1 VATALLLGFSGEQA
15 PAAEPILWAAG
26 AGLCGVV
33 GLGAFYRALARG
45 TMGLIAPLAALLGAG
60 LPALVGLIGGEP
72 LGSLRLAG
80 IGIALVAVVLISLP
94 GGETSA
100 AERSAVRIDI
110 ADLPLVLL
118 SGLGFAG
125 FYLFLDRAV
134 AAGGEIWWSLLV
146 VRLVGLAVVVGVLG
160 WALARFGEGSLRRR
174 TGQVLGAGKLKAASI
189 SALAIVPLF
198 ALAGAGDLGGNAFF
212 VLANERDSLPVAVV
226 LSSLYPVVTTVLAAV
241 LLRERLRP
249 VQLGGIGLAVI
260 GVALIS
266 GGDVLEPPVADG

>member
-1 VATALLLGFSGEQA
+1 MATALLLGFSGEQA
-15 PAAEPILWAAG
+15 PPAEPILWAAG

-94 GGETSA
+94 GGETSP

-146 VRLVGLAVVVGVLG
+146 VRLVGLAVVLGFFG
-160 WALARFGEGSLRRR
+160 WALARLGEGSLRRR
-174 TGQVLGAGKLKAASI
+174 TGQVLGVGKLRAASI
-189 SALAIVPLF
+189 SALAIAPLF

-266 GGDVLEPPVADG
+266 GGDVLEPPVAAG